1 VRKCVL
7 SLIALPRGSGGAT
20 GYNRVTKL
28 SYTFWR
34 DESGATAVEYGL
46 IATFIGIALIASM
59 SALGTK
65 LRAPFKDVANNLA
78 S

>member
-1 VRKCVL
+1 MR
-7 SLIALPRGSGGAT
+7 LIAGSLCRMVQAALWGINA
-20 GYNRVTKL
+20 VTKL

-46 IATFIGIALIASM
+46 IATFIGIALVASM

-65 LRAPFKDVANNLA
+65 LRAPFKDIANNLA

>member
-1 VRKCVL
+1 MGFKR
-7 SLIALPRGSGGAT
+7 A
-20 GYNRVTKL
+20 TKL
-28 SYTFWR
+28 LYTLR
-34 DESGATAVEYGL
+34 DESGATAVEYGF

>member
-1 VRKCVL
+1 MR
-7 SLIALPRGSGGAT
+7 LIAGRLPQSSGGA
-20 GYNRVTKL
+20 GVKRVTRLL
-28 SYTFWR
+28 STFWN

-65 LRAPFKDVANNLA
+65 LRAPFKDIANNLA

>member
-1 VRKCVL
+1 MGSASYRWPLCRSVQA
-7 SLIALPRGSGGAT
+7 ALWGLNERPSFCT
-20 GYNRVTKL
+20 HC
-28 SYTFWR
+28 
-34 DESGATAVEYGL
+34 DESGATAVEHGL
-46 IATFIGIALIASM
+46 IATFIGIVLIASI